1 MANETISPPQGQSIT
16 GLVSGII
23 NDARELFKQE
33 VALARAEIKADFR
46 RAVQAAVLL
55 AVGALV
61 LVPAVL
67 LLCNMLVDV
76 LHEVAG
82 LRLWAS
88 YGIVGGALAVLGAVL
103 VLIGIQRFQSFNPL
117 PDQTV
122 EAIKENVRWMTNPK

>member
-1 MANETISPPQGQSIT
+1 
-16 GLVSGII
+16 
-23 NDARELFKQE
+23 
-33 VALARAEIKADFR
+33 
-46 RAVQAAVLL
+46 
-55 AVGALV
+55 
-61 LVPAVL
+61 
-67 LLCNMLVDV
+67 MLVDV

-117 PDQTV
+117 PDQSV